1 MAIPTTQ
8 ELLARFEIAQP
19 GMGTTRREWT
29 ADLRDISTKAEIET
43 PGTFDGLIEANMPFS
58 VGDFIKGYGTD
69 GLTLVEITQ
78 ATAPVTVA
86 TVGAGGVAVT
96 PAFGG
101 MKLSAPV
108 VNPIALVSTF
118 ELISGNTTPSIN
130 IFNFNQSAN
139 NELDY
144 VGAVGKT
151 FMVNLD
157 VSYIGSVVS
166 ELICIAIGKD
176 GLQQD
181 GSVQCASTSTVLTDY
196 ISVSSNAIVTVL
208 PGEKMNGLI
217 ANFTST
223 NSITVQHMSLHLTQ
237 IG

>member
-1 MAIPTTQ
+1 MALPTDLQ
-8 ELLARFEIAQP
+8 LFANFSLAEPISSSA
-19 GMGTTRREWT
+19 RRKWK
-29 ADLRDISTKAEIET
+29 ADLRDFSTKAELEAS
-43 PGTFDGLIEANMPFS
+43 GTFNAL
-58 VGDFIKGYGTD
+58 VGNIPIKIGDKIDAFGSD
-69 GLTLVEITQ
+69 GLTVLEIT
-78 ATAPVTVA
+78 ALTPNVITASIS
-86 TVGAGGVAVT
+86 GGGAVT